1 MLVLTALLLALLP
14 AVAILYP
21 ILRRRAA
28 AQPVDDEAGPRA
40 DLVRRWDSALA
51 GLRSTELDRA
61 VGNLSG
67 EDYDWLRDQYMTE
80 AVVVMKA
87 LELDERRQRALLARI
102 EREMRR
108 GRAPLPPTSVPQRK
122 AVNRLRA
129 TAALLIAL
137 LLSTHLVV
145 SGQGETVSVEGRVV
159 NVTRGG
165 EGVEGAVVSLH
176 RQSGEAAGQTTVETP
191 TDAGG
196 RFLFEDVV
204 YDPAAAYGLS
214 TTYQGAIY
222 VLDLDM
228 SSGAPAPVLFE
239 VYDASDDD
247 SALSALLSSVLFTSA
262 DPAMGTLSVLEIVT
276 IVNRSDRTYVPGSG
290 VMSFLRFGLP
300 EGAGHLA
307 LDTLL
312 PGADFIQVDRGFA
325 LIASLPPGEHEV
337 LYTYRFP
344 YSGTEAGF
352 TKSLRYG
359 ADLFRLL
366 VPEELAELSGAAVSE
381 VETAV
386 MEVETTSIG
395 DRQYRLLQAGGLE
408 RGAQL
413 TVRLTG
419 LPEAQRTAQT
429 LGVDGTTPDAGI
441 DRIRFE
447 YAAPVA
453 LGILM
458 VVIIGLAAWR
468 SRRESS
474 E

>member
-1 MLVLTALLLALLP
+1 MGLVQADE
-14 AVAILYP
+14 VA
-21 ILRRRAA
+21 
-28 AQPVDDEAGPRA
+28 
-40 DLVRRWDSALA
+40 
-51 GLRSTELDRA
+51 
-61 VGNLSG
+61 
-67 EDYDWLRDQYMTE
+67 
-80 AVVVMKA
+80 
-87 LELDERRQRALLARI
+87 
-102 EREMRR
+102 
-108 GRAPLPPTSVPQRK
+108 
-122 AVNRLRA
+122 
-129 TAALLIAL
+129 
-137 LLSTHLVV
+137 
-145 SGQGETVSVEGRVV
+145 VEGRMV
-159 NVTRGG
+159 NVTRDE

-176 RQSGEAAGQTTVETP
+176 RRSGEATGQTTVETT
-191 TDAGG
+191 TDSEG
-196 RFLFEDVV
+196 RFRFDGVP

-222 VLDLDM
+222 VFDLDM
-228 SSGAPAPVLFE
+228 SSGQPRPVLME

-247 SALSALLSSVLFTSA
+247 SVLSASLASVLFASV

-300 EGAGHLA
+300 EGAGHLQ

-344 YSGTEAGF
+344 YSGTEAEF

-359 ADLFRLL
+359 ADLFRVL
-366 VPEELAELSGAAVSE
+366 VPEELAELSGAAMAE
-381 VETAV
+381 VETAAIE
-386 MEVETTSIG
+386 MGTTTIG
-395 DRQYRLLQAGGLE
+395 DRRYQLVAAVDLE

-413 TVRLTG
+413 TTRLAG
-419 LPEAQRTAQT
+419 LPEAQRTTQT
-429 LGVDGTTPDAGI
+429 LGAAGTSEDAGI

-458 VVIIGLAAWR
+458 VVTIGFAAWR
-468 SRRESS
+468 GRREESG
-474 E
+474 

>member
-1 MLVLTALLLALLP
+1 MGLAQSDE
-14 AVAILYP
+14 VA
-21 ILRRRAA
+21 
-28 AQPVDDEAGPRA
+28 
-40 DLVRRWDSALA
+40 
-51 GLRSTELDRA
+51 
-61 VGNLSG
+61 
-67 EDYDWLRDQYMTE
+67 
-80 AVVVMKA
+80 
-87 LELDERRQRALLARI
+87 
-102 EREMRR
+102 
-108 GRAPLPPTSVPQRK
+108 
-122 AVNRLRA
+122 
-129 TAALLIAL
+129 
-137 LLSTHLVV
+137 
-145 SGQGETVSVEGRVV
+145 VEGRMV

-176 RQSGEAAGQTTVETP
+176 RQSGEAAGQTTIETT
-191 TDAGG
+191 TDAEG
-196 RFLFEDVV
+196 RFRFDGVP

-222 VLDLDM
+222 VFDLDM
-228 SSGAPAPVLFE
+228 SSGQPGPVLLE

-247 SALSALLSSVLFTSA
+247 SVLSASLASVLFASV

-300 EGAGHLA
+300 EGAGHLQ

-344 YSGTEAGF
+344 YSGTETEF

-359 ADLFRLL
+359 ADLFRAL
-366 VPEELAELSGAAVSE
+366 VPEELAELSGAAVDE
-381 VETAV
+381 VETAAIE
-386 MEVETTSIG
+386 MGTTTIG
-395 DRQYRLLQAGGLE
+395 DRRYRLVAAVELE

-413 TVRLTG
+413 TVRLAG
-419 LPEAQRTAQT
+419 LPEAQRTTQT
-429 LGVDGTTPDAGI
+429 LGVAGSARDTGI

-453 LGILM
+453 LVILM
-458 VVIIGLAAWR
+458 AVALGFAAWR
-468 SRRESS
+468 GRRP
-474 E
+474 

>member
-1 MLVLTALLLALLP
+1 MGLAQ
-14 AVAILYP
+14 AGEVAI
-21 ILRRRAA
+21 
-28 AQPVDDEAGPRA
+28 
-40 DLVRRWDSALA
+40 
-51 GLRSTELDRA
+51 
-61 VGNLSG
+61 
-67 EDYDWLRDQYMTE
+67 
-80 AVVVMKA
+80 
-87 LELDERRQRALLARI
+87 
-102 EREMRR
+102 
-108 GRAPLPPTSVPQRK
+108 
-122 AVNRLRA
+122 
-129 TAALLIAL
+129 
-137 LLSTHLVV
+137 
-145 SGQGETVSVEGRVV
+145 EGRVV

-176 RQSGEAAGQTTVETP
+176 RQSGEAAGQTTVETT
-191 TDAGG
+191 TDARG
-196 RFLFEDVV
+196 RFRFDGVP

-214 TTYQGAIY
+214 ATYQGAIY

-228 SSGAPAPVLFE
+228 SSGEPGPVLME

-247 SALSALLSSVLFTSA
+247 SVLSASLASVLFASV

-300 EGAGHLA
+300 EGAGHLQ

-312 PGADFIQVDRGFA
+312 PAADFIQVDRGFA

-344 YSGTEAGF
+344 YSGTETEF

-359 ADLFRLL
+359 ADLFRAL
-366 VPEELAELSGAAVSE
+366 VPEELADLSGAAVGE
-381 VETAV
+381 VETAAV
-386 MEVETTSIG
+386 EVGTTIIG
-395 DRQYRLLQAGGLE
+395 DRQYRLLAAVDLE

-413 TVRLTG
+413 TFRLAG
-419 LPEAQRTAQT
+419 LPEAQRTGPG
-429 LGVDGTTPDAGI
+429 LGDAGTQRGAGI

-458 VVIIGLAAWR
+458 VMTVYFAAWR
-468 SRRESS
+468 SRRE
-474 E
+474 EPE

>member
-1 MLVLTALLLALLP
+1 MGLVQADE
-14 AVAILYP
+14 VA
-21 ILRRRAA
+21 
-28 AQPVDDEAGPRA
+28 
-40 DLVRRWDSALA
+40 
-51 GLRSTELDRA
+51 
-61 VGNLSG
+61 
-67 EDYDWLRDQYMTE
+67 
-80 AVVVMKA
+80 
-87 LELDERRQRALLARI
+87 
-102 EREMRR
+102 
-108 GRAPLPPTSVPQRK
+108 
-122 AVNRLRA
+122 
-129 TAALLIAL
+129 
-137 LLSTHLVV
+137 
-145 SGQGETVSVEGRVV
+145 VEGRMV
-159 NVTRGG
+159 NVTRDG

-176 RQSGEAAGQTTVETP
+176 RQSGEATGQTTVETT
-191 TDAGG
+191 TDAEG
-196 RFLFEDVV
+196 RFRFDGVP

-222 VLDLDM
+222 VFDLDM
-228 SSGAPAPVLFE
+228 SSGQPGPVLME

-247 SALSALLSSVLFTSA
+247 SVLSASLASVLFASV

-300 EGAGHLA
+300 EGAGHLQ

-344 YSGTEAGF
+344 YSGTEAEF

-359 ADLFRLL
+359 ADLFRVL
-366 VPEELAELSGAAVSE
+366 VPEELADLSGAAMAE
-381 VETAV
+381 VETAAIE
-386 MEVETTSIG
+386 MGTTTIG
-395 DRQYRLLQAGGLE
+395 DRRYQLVAAVDLE

-413 TVRLTG
+413 TTRLAS
-419 LPEAQRTAQT
+419 LPEAQRTTQT
-429 LGVDGTTPDAGI
+429 LGAAGTSEDAGI

-458 VVIIGLAAWR
+458 VVTVCFAAWR
-468 SRRESS
+468 GRREESG
-474 E
+474 

>member
-1 MLVLTALLLALLP
+1 MGLAQSDE
-14 AVAILYP
+14 VA
-21 ILRRRAA
+21 
-28 AQPVDDEAGPRA
+28 
-40 DLVRRWDSALA
+40 
-51 GLRSTELDRA
+51 
-61 VGNLSG
+61 
-67 EDYDWLRDQYMTE
+67 
-80 AVVVMKA
+80 
-87 LELDERRQRALLARI
+87 
-102 EREMRR
+102 
-108 GRAPLPPTSVPQRK
+108 
-122 AVNRLRA
+122 
-129 TAALLIAL
+129 
-137 LLSTHLVV
+137 
-145 SGQGETVSVEGRVV
+145 VEGRMV

-176 RQSGEAAGQTTVETP
+176 RQSGEAAGQTTIETT
-191 TDAGG
+191 TDAEG
-196 RFLFEDVV
+196 RFRFDGVP

-222 VLDLDM
+222 VFDLDM
-228 SSGAPAPVLFE
+228 SSGQPGPVLLE

-247 SALSALLSSVLFTSA
+247 SVLSASLASVLFASV

-300 EGAGHLA
+300 EGAGHLQ

-344 YSGTEAGF
+344 YSGTETEF

-359 ADLFRLL
+359 ADLFRAL
-366 VPEELAELSGAAVSE
+366 VPEELAELSGAAVDE
-381 VETAV
+381 VETAAIE
-386 MEVETTSIG
+386 MGTTTIG
-395 DRQYRLLQAGGLE
+395 DRRYRLVAAVELE

-413 TVRLTG
+413 TVRLAG
-419 LPEAQRTAQT
+419 LPEAQRTTQT
-429 LGVDGTTPDAGI
+429 LGVAGSARDTGI

-453 LGILM
+453 LVILM
-458 VVIIGLAAWR
+458 AVALGFAAWR
-468 SRRESS
+468 GRRL
-474 E
+474 